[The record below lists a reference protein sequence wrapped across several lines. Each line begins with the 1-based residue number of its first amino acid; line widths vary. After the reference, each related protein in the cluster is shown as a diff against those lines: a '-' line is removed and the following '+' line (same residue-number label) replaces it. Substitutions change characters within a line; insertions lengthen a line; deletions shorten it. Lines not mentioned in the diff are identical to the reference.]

1 MTVTSYICLKWQYRQ
16 YKRICIFRLIKQGVR
31 QMANTAKKV
40 KKTEVQ
46 TLNGMIARKTS
57 RLDLING
64 EAEKVSGEVEQL
76 KFRLW
81 KAETKASAKA

>member
-1 MTVTSYICLKWQYRQ
+1 
-16 YKRICIFRLIKQGVR
+16 
-31 QMANTAKKV
+31 MANTAKKV